1 MKEITILIKEN
12 DTMEEQIIE
21 AEDIQISIISL
32 KFNAINV
39 RIMVTIKKIVTLIF
53 NIITAKSL
61 VIINMSVGLKTQKIK
76 KMHAKFIET
85 NKDALKLWR
94 LCFCK
99 L

>member
-76 KMHAKFIET
+76 KMHAKFIKT
-85 NKDALKLWR
+85 NKDALKL
-94 LCFCK
+94 
-99 L
+99 

>member
-85 NKDALKLWR
+85 NKDALKL
-94 LCFCK
+94 
-99 L
+99 